1 MERESKKN
9 LQWYYYFSWW
19 VFIWFLLFKSTLTKI
34 SPYPIYLVIFIF
46 VIIKLIKDSLVL
58 LLNKKKQQIK
68 YKNTLIVYL
77 SILLVVDILPFLL
90 LRYSITNKSLLV
102 TFILTLMYIIFIILS
117 NKNLVT
123 LYSRTSLQNLGTKYS
138 VKSLV
143 WNMF

>member
-1 MERESKKN
+1 MKDLS
-9 LQWYYYFSWW
+9 WYYYFSWW
-19 VFIWFLLFKSTLTKI
+19 IFIWFLLFKSKLTKI
-34 SPYPIYLVIFIF
+34 SPYPIYLLIFIF

-58 LLNKKKQQIK
+58 LLNKKEQKIK

-77 SILLVVDILPFLL
+77 LILLVVDILPFLL

-123 LYSRTSLQNLGTKYS
+123 LYNRTSLQNLGTKYS
-138 VKSLV
+138 VKYLV

>member
-1 MERESKKN
+1 MEAKN
-9 LQWYYYFSWW
+9 RKDLRWYYYFSWW
-19 VFIWFLLFKSTLTKI
+19 IFIWFLLFKSTLTKI

-46 VIIKLIKDSLVL
+46 VIIKLIKDSIVL
-58 LLNKKKQQIK
+58 LLNKKEQQIK

-77 SILLVVDILPFLL
+77 LILLVVDILPFLL

-102 TFILTLMYIIFIILS
+102 TFILILMYIIFIILS

-123 LYSRTSLQNLGTKYS
+123 LYSRTSLQNVGSRYN
-138 VKSLV
+138 VKSLL

>member
-19 VFIWFLLFKSTLTKI
+19 VFIWFLLFKSNLTKI
-34 SPYPIYLVIFIF
+34 SPYPIYILIFIF
-46 VIIKLIKDSLVL
+46 VIIKLVKDFIVLSL
-58 LLNKKKQQIK
+58 KKKQLPIK

-77 SILLVVDILPFLL
+77 LILLVVDILPFLL
-90 LRYSITNKSLLV
+90 LKSNITRDSVIV
-102 TFILTLMYIIFIILS
+102 TFLLILMYIIFIVLS
-117 NKNLVT
+117 NKNLVK
-123 LYSRTSLQNLGTKYS
+123 LYGRTSLQNLGTKYS

>member
-1 MERESKKN
+1 MKDLS
-9 LQWYYYFSWW
+9 WYYYFSWW
-19 VFIWFLLFKSTLTKI
+19 IFIWFLLFKSKLTKI
-34 SPYPIYLVIFIF
+34 SPYPIYLLIFIF

-102 TFILTLMYIIFIILS
+102 TFILTLMYTIFIILS

>member
-1 MERESKKN
+1 MKAKN
-9 LQWYYYFSWW
+9 RKDLSWYYYFSWW
-19 VFIWFLLFKSTLTKI
+19 IFIWFLLFKSKLTKI

-46 VIIKLIKDSLVL
+46 VIIKLIKDSIVL
-58 LLNKKKQQIK
+58 LLNKKEQQIK

-77 SILLVVDILPFLL
+77 LILLVVDILPFLL
-90 LRYSITNKSLLV
+90 LRYSITKKSLLV
-102 TFILTLMYIIFIILS
+102 TFIIMLMYIIFIILS